1 MLVNKNLFLFL
12 IVFQILGVQS
22 QNSSLEWYK
31 NIDQDRFK
39 LVVEKKD
46 KIILPLVVSDI
57 LSQLNDNEV
66 LVICYRYLHN
76 SSKNHTANIH
86 LSDNQ
91 ICQIQNLVLGN
102 GQFIRTR
109 IIYKNKPIEENDLN
123 TIINFKFTPTSQIK
137 SIPLSTRPIFVISKD
152 TQLLLNTQEN
162 IELDNF
168 HRYSQD
174 FGKYIY
180 GPSNK
185 LFSRM
190 KNDSSQIQIL
200 MSILESLLEDKE
212 KLARSRILLL
222 EENLRK
228 LKNDNRWTLSAEG
241 SFGYKAAQISGLG
254 LSGNTNI
261 SDYNVRLGV
270 GKKLFSI
277 GEGRAGEFH
286 LFVGGEFGQKNISE
300 TFKLENYHDAPKVDE
315 VNDAYYNRLNGD
327 NLKTSLHWNTVATS
341 MGVNYNSQ
349 PILNS
354 KFTWTASLICIYG
367 SNAGLLKENLE
378 GTIRINRI
386 YPQISDEPLF
396 DEYFQNTS
404 MIPVNQYTNV
414 RFSAYD
420 YIAWEGGL
428 GMNINL
434 SPDVLLGFAV
444 RNRFWQKQSFSA
456 ENTKGDYLPVI
467 LFNPSSGS
475 NSFFW
480 KFGIVKIL

>member
-1 MLVNKNLFLFL
+1 MGLIGLLFGQNIRKNQKEIINRLSNEMIANLEFDKDVNSITINVGSILNQLSESEVVILNFRLVHGSAIDLSRDQLTEIRSR
-12 IVFQILGVQS
+12 IVKIG
-22 QNSSLEWYK
+22 EYT
-31 NIDQDRFK
+31 K
-39 LVVEKKD
+39 L
-46 KIILPLVVSDI
+46 
-57 LSQLNDNEV
+57 
-66 LVICYRYLHN
+66 
-76 SSKNHTANIH
+76 
-86 LSDNQ
+86 
-91 ICQIQNLVLGN
+91 
-102 GQFIRTR
+102 R
-109 IIYKNKPIEENDLN
+109 IIYKNISPELNDKTYLY
-123 TIINFKFTPTSQIK
+123 INFNNYSETKEVK
-137 SIPLSTRPIFVISKD
+137 LETRPIFVITKD
-152 TQLLLNTQEN
+152 TLLLEQLLSYNYFKSYKNTESAFENGRNVLNLSRALNEN
-162 IELDNF
+162 PISDK
-168 HRYSQD
+168 
-174 FGKYIY
+174 G
-180 GPSNK
+180 
-185 LFSRM
+185 
-190 KNDSSQIQIL
+190 QIKIL
-200 MSILESLLEDKE
+200 LHILEDIAN
-212 KLARSRILLL
+212 ARDALKIKYL

-228 LKNDNRWTLSAEG
+228 LKNDNRWTLSLEG
-241 SFGYKAAQISGLG
+241 SVGYKADQISGLG

-277 GEGRAGEFH
+277 SEGRAGEFH

-300 TFKLENYHDAPKVDE
+300 TFKLENYHDAPKVD
-315 VNDAYYNRLNGD
+315 VFNDAYYNRLNGD

-456 ENTKGDYLPVI
+456 ENTKGDYLPLI

-480 KFGIVKIL
+480 KFGIIKIL